1 MTDSNDFTDSI
12 RRAGSVSCLNT
23 SGLATTLSSHSGSL
37 GTLPGLA
44 YGSVYMKIWGALCY
58 LETDPHPE
66 VAKMCTTITGY
77 VRKHIKDHNTQKDS
91 GLGISSSLPPSPK
104 GGSYIAGE
112 SPPSLHYTPK

>member
-1 MTDSNDFTDSI
+1 M
-12 RRAGSVSCLNT
+12 RRAGSVSCLYPT
-23 SGLATTLSSHSGSL
+23 SSMLSSHSGSL

-66 VAKMCTTITGY
+66 VAKMCSIVTGF
-77 VRKHIKDHNTQKDS
+77 VRKHTKDHNSSQKDS

-104 GGSYIAGE
+104 SGGYMAGE

>member
-1 MTDSNDFTDSI
+1 MSESGDYTDSI
-12 RRAGSVSCLNT
+12 RRAGSVSCLYST
-23 SGLATTLSSHSGSL
+23 GLTPTLSSHSGSL

-66 VAKMCTTITGY
+66 VAKMCSTVMSY
-77 VRKHIKDHNTQKDS
+77 VRKHIKDQKDS

-112 SPPSLHYTPK
+112 SPPSLHCTPK